1 MPGPAEGLAPITQ
14 MSMTNTFR
22 LSLSSNAASQPTEE
36 VFSSALLSKT
46 LAALLVTNSVR
57 NNYTSGLPHTQDS
70 RHIVFFPFKQEQ
82 QPTRHVFQALY
93 FFSLKK

>member
-1 MPGPAEGLAPITQ
+1 MGQASHSYLHAWPSRGSGTN
-14 MSMTNTFR
+14 SSNVNDNTFR

-57 NNYTSGLPHTQDS
+57 NIVLL
-70 RHIVFFPFKQEQ
+70 VFFF
-82 QPTRHVFQALY
+82 LN
-93 FFSLKK
+93 